1 MNFEADEGMT
11 LLVCAVECSS
21 LDTVKLLL
29 DQGADVNHRTDEGM
43 GITHIIYNLYI
54 TVVFLVLLNTTS
66 EKRKDKKK
74 VAGG

>member
-11 LLVCAVECSS
+11 LLVCAVECAS

-54 TVVFLVLLNTTS
+54 TVVFLNITS
-66 EKRKDKKK
+66 EKREDKKK
-74 VAGG
+74 VTGG